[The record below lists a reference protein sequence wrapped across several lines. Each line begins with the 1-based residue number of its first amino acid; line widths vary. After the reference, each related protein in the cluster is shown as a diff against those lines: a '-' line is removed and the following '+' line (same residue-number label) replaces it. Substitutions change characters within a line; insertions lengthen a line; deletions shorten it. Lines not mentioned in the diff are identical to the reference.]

1 MRPINLLPP
10 EVAEERTRRRRAW
23 LLVLAAI
30 AYVLLLVA
38 GVFLWNSRV
47 SSARAEVEAQEQRN
61 AGLQQEVASLAD
73 AAALQAEFQ
82 AKAALVQEALVNDVD
97 WGIFLNDL
105 SRLLPERTWVES
117 FNGSIV
123 EGESTGIVGQV
134 SFSGV
139 GFDYPDV
146 SDWLRALD
154 TGGFSGVT
162 GPWVSTASESSIGEQ
177 AVVSFSSTAM
187 LTTGAV
193 TDRAA
198 ELIPEV
204 P

>member
-73 AAALQAEFQ
+73 AAALQGEFQ

-105 SRLLPERTWVES
+105 SRLLPERVWVEA
-117 FNGSIV
+117 FNGNIV
-123 EGESTGIVGQV
+123 EGEAAEVVAQV
-134 SFSGV
+134 TFSGI
-139 GFDYPDV
+139 GFDFPDV
-146 SDWLRALD
+146 SEWLRTLESS
-154 TGGFSGVT
+154 GFSGVI
-162 GPWVSTASESSIGEQ
+162 GPWVNTASESTIGEE
-177 AVVSFSSTAM
+177 AVVNFTSTAV

-193 TDRAA
+193 TDRAE